1 MVTPLLLTFFK
12 RRYFQGKGET
22 QILELPT
29 VLCGGRLLQENDS
42 EMSEDTSNEE
52 ESSYFMVFSKNQDR
66 KVLES
71 EPTAKK
77 LIEQGLDKNKNLND
91 EQTQRL
97 KEMMMRNL
105 DVFGTSYKD
114 LMQTDPLELHINN
127 GDAQLIKSRP
137 NAWMPHSER
146 EILMKESQNWWNM
159 VYWNER
165 AIKEHR
171 MDSS

>member
-1 MVTPLLLTFFK
+1 M
-12 RRYFQGKGET
+12 
-22 QILELPT
+22 ELPT
-29 VLCGGRLLQENDS
+29 VLCGGRLLQENDG
-42 EMSEDTSNEE
+42 EMSEDTSDEE

-97 KEMMMRNL
+97 KEMMRNL